1 MAHEA
6 VLCGPQGLF
15 ARLISSW
22 KGLLR
27 IFWQTKRSKPK
38 PSSVWFSRNQFGFAA
53 KTFFFLVITSFLGQ
67 IPVILIEISTDLQRR
82 PFFFGLYL
90 VSKYQQIPE
99 ILAKVSTNIVQQTW
113 NYLEFN
119 LGKNACGPQ

>member
-1 MAHEA
+1 MCCDSLDLNKIYLSLAQGGPHLAREA

-22 KGLLR
+22 KGLLS

-53 KTFFFLVITSFLGQ
+53 KTFFFGLHLLLG
-67 IPVILIEISTDLQRR
+67 TDTGNTGQSEHRFYTTNLQL
-82 PFFFGLYL
+82 FG
-90 VSKYQQIPE
+90 V
-99 ILAKVSTNIVQQTW
+99 
-113 NYLEFN
+113 
-119 LGKNACGPQ
+119 